1 MRRRIRNGR
10 RRAATLALT
19 FTALTTATAGLTTAT
34 AAEHGDAR
42 LDASDNR
49 VGPNEHVTLAGRF
62 PAPVGA
68 GAPAPGSGAGRAKP
82 QPIRIEFRALGS
94 RRWRNADR
102 ARTGRSG
109 RFSERVAVRRS
120 GRFRAV
126 SADGRITGP
135 ELITVR
141 SRTEARI
148 GNEDPRLGEKVKVHG
163 RVSPGG
169 SRRLVEVDV
178 GAQTLRTRTRTDG
191 TFEVSWKP
199 SKAGRQT
206 VKVHAVSDR
215 IATGSSDRAGTV
227 TVFRPAGASYYGP
240 GLYGNGVACGGT
252 LQPSTVGVAHKTLP
266 CGTKLTIR
274 YGDETVRNVEV
285 IDRGPY
291 VAGREFDLTAA
302 LRNKL
307 GFGGVGTIYV
317 DR

>member
-1 MRRRIRNGR
+1 MKRRNRIR
-10 RRAATLALT
+10 RRAIALV
-19 FTALTTATAGLTTAT
+19 LTTCALAAGATGLGTAT
-34 AAEHGDAR
+34 AAKHGGAA

-49 VGPNEHVTLAGRF
+49 VGPYEHVTLAGRF
-62 PAPVGA
+62 STPAATAGGGA
-68 GAPAPGSGAGRAKP
+68 AVTSKP
-82 QPIRIEFRALGS
+82 QPFRIEFRALGS
-94 RRWRNADR
+94 RRWRSAER
-102 ARTGRSG
+102 GRTGRSG
-109 RFSERVAVRRS
+109 RFSERVAIRRS

-126 SADGRITGP
+126 SADGRITRP

-141 SRTEARI
+141 SRTVARI
-148 GNEDPRLGEKVKVHG
+148 GDEDPELGERVGVRG

-169 SRRLVEVDV
+169 SRRLIKVDV
-178 GAQTLRTRTRTDG
+178 GAKTLRTRTRTDG
-191 TFEVSWKP
+191 TFKLTWKP
-199 SKAGRQT
+199 SKAGSQVIR
-206 VKVHAVSDR
+206 VHAVRDR
-215 IATGSSDRAGTV
+215 IATGSSDRAGRV

-252 LQPSTVGVAHKTLP
+252 LQPSTIGVAHKTLP
-266 CGTKLTIR
+266 CGTRLTIR
-274 YGDETVRNVEV
+274 YGDEVVRNVEV